1 MINLDEQVKI
11 ILKGVDDLIDEKDLR
26 EKLVKANKEG
36 RQLVVKLGLDPSA
49 PDIHLGHTVVLRKM
63 KQLQDLGHKVVIIIG
78 DFTGKIGDPTGK
90 SKTRNALTTE
100 QVLENAKTYQK
111 QIFKVLDKEKTEVRF
126 NSEWL
131 AKLNFEDV
139 VKLAATITVARML
152 EREDFKKRYESHTPI
167 SVHEFF
173 YPLMQGY
180 DSVAINADIELGGTD
195 QRFNLLM
202 GRALQKEFGQESQV
216 VIMMPIIE
224 GGYDSVAINAD
235 IELGGTDQRFNLLM
249 GRALQKEFGQE
260 SQVVIMMPI
269 IEGLDGVNKMSKS
282 LGNYIGVDEE
292 AGVMY
297 QKAME
302 IPDELIVKYYNLVT
316 DVHPDVVN
324 KIEQDLKEDKVNP
337 RDIKM
342 GLAKEIVRLYHGE
355 EKANFAE
362 ERFKSVF
369 QKGQIPSDI
378 LTVEASKENF
388 DLAQIV
394 VDNKLV
400 PSKSELRRLVKQGG
414 VKVNSEKVNDLQE
427 VVLEGELIVQIG
439 KKKFIKINLV

>member
-1 MINLDEQVKI
+1 MINLDEQIKI

-26 EKLVKANKEG
+26 EKLEKANKQG

-202 GRALQKEFGQESQV
+202 GRALQKEFGQE
-216 VIMMPIIE
+216 P
-224 GGYDSVAINAD
+224 
-235 IELGGTDQRFNLLM
+235 
-249 GRALQKEFGQE
+249 
-260 SQVVIMMPI
+260 QVVIMMPI

-302 IPDELIVKYYNLVT
+302 IPDELIIKYYNLVT
-316 DVHPDVVN
+316 DIHPDIVN

-378 LTVEASKENF
+378 LTVKSSKEDF

-394 VDNKLV
+394 VENKLA

-414 VKVNSEKVNDLQE
+414 VKVNSEKVNDLQDII
-427 VVLEGELIVQIG
+427 LEDELIVQIG
-439 KKKFIKINLV
+439 KKKFIKINLI

>member
-1 MINLDEQVKI
+1 MNIEEKIKI
-11 ILKGVDDLIDEKDLR
+11 ILKGVDTIIDEKELK
-26 EKLVKANKEG
+26 EKLIKAEKEN

-63 KQLQDLGHKVVIIIG
+63 KQIQDLGHKVVIIIG

-90 SKTRNALTTE
+90 SKTRVALTTE

-111 QIFKVLDKEKTEVRF
+111 QIFKVLDPEKTEVRF

-131 AKLNFEDV
+131 SKLNFEDV
-139 VKLAATITVARML
+139 VKLASTITVARML
-152 EREDFKKRYESHTPI
+152 EREDFKNRYQNNIPI

-180 DSVAINADIELGGTD
+180 DSVAIKADIELGGTD

-202 GRALQKEFGQESQV
+202 GRSLQKEF
-216 VIMMPIIE
+216 
-224 GGYDSVAINAD
+224 N
-235 IELGGTDQRFNLLM
+235 
-249 GRALQKEFGQE
+249 QE

-302 IPDELIVKYYNLVT
+302 IPDELIIKYYNLVT
-316 DVHPDVVN
+316 DVHPDVVS
-324 KIEQDLKEDKVNP
+324 KIETELKEDLRNP

-342 GLAKEIVRLYHGE
+342 ELAKEIVTLYHGE
-355 EKANFAE
+355 EKANLAE

-378 LTVEASKENF
+378 LTVEASKEDF
-388 DLAQIV
+388 DLAKII

-414 VKVNSEKVNDLQE
+414 VKLNQEKIEDLSQINITDE
-427 VVLEGELIVQIG
+427 IVVQIG
-439 KKKFIKINLV
+439 KKKFIKIIIK

>member
-1 MINLDEQVKI
+1 MINLDDQIKI
-11 ILKGVDDLIDEKDLR
+11 ILKGVDDIIDEKDLR
-26 EKLVKANKEG
+26 EKLVKADKEG
-36 RQLVVKLGLDPSA
+36 RQLVIKLGLDPSA

-90 SKTRNALTTE
+90 SSARKALTTE
-100 QVLENAKTYQK
+100 QVLENAKTYQE

-180 DSVAINADIELGGTD
+180 DSVAIKSDIELGGTD

-216 VIMMPIIE
+216 VIMMP
-224 GGYDSVAINAD
+224 
-235 IELGGTDQRFNLLM
+235 LL
-249 GRALQKEFGQE
+249 
-260 SQVVIMMPI
+260 
-269 IEGLDGVNKMSKS
+269 EGLDGVNKMSKS

-297 QKAME
+297 QKSME
-302 IPDELIVKYYNLVT
+302 IPDELIIKYYNLVT
-316 DVHPDVVN
+316 DIHPDIVN
-324 KIEQDLKEDKVNP
+324 QIEKDLKEDKVNP

-342 GLAKEIVRLYHGE
+342 GLAKEIVRLYHGD

-369 QKGQIPSDI
+369 QKGQIPVDI
-378 LTVEASKENF
+378 LTVEVSATDF

-394 VDNKLV
+394 VDNKLA

-414 VKVNSEKVNDLQE
+414 VKVNSEKIEDLQAINA
-427 VVLEGELIVQIG
+427 EGELVVQIG
-439 KKKFIKINLV
+439 KKKFIKIIVK